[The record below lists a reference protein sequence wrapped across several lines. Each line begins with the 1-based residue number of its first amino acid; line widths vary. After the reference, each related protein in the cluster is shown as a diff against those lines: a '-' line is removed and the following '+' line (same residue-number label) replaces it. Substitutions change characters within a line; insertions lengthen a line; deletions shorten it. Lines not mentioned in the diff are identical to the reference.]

1 MTSNS
6 VKNTNKKTAKSK
18 KSQKSLLGT
27 QATVNKRYKNL
38 YEFFNSEEV
47 QRERMLYKIKHFDEF
62 ANEMK

>member
-6 VKNTNKKTAKSK
+6 VKNINTKTSKSK

-27 QATVNKRYKNL
+27 QATVSKRYKNL

-47 QRERMLYKIKHFDEF
+47 QRERMLYKIKHFEEF
-62 ANEMK
+62 SDEMK

>member
-1 MTSNS
+1 MASNS
-6 VKNTNKKTAKSK
+6 VKKANKKTSKSK

-27 QATVNKRYKNL
+27 QATVSKKYKDL

-62 ANEMK
+62 ADEMR